1 MVNKK
6 LDLMNKIANGT
17 NHSDYMSMAPSFVT
31 MAAASGPASLVL
43 AGPVFTVSFGTA
55 HAQTMN
61 NE

>member
-1 MVNKK
+1 
-6 LDLMNKIANGT
+6 MNKIANGT